1 MSTDKTKSTPEVTHL
16 LTSKQYDLLKFVTG
30 IVLPAFGT
38 LYFALAEIWHLPAAQ
53 QVLGT
58 IIAIQAFLGALLGIS
73 SKSYEDSGAKYVGAI
88 NVQETPEKLLYS
100 LTLKDDP
107 LGLKDRKEAT
117 FQINNKPPIEDPVA

>member
-1 MSTDKTKSTPEVTHL
+1 LAGPESEPHL
-16 LTSKQYDLLKFVTG
+16 LSNNLYDVIKFVVG
-30 IVLPAFGT
+30 IVIPAVGT
-38 LYFALAEIWHLPAAQ
+38 LYFALAQIWGLPAAQ

-58 IIAIQAFLGALLGIS
+58 LIATQAFLGALLGIS

-107 LGLKDRKEAT
+107 QGLKDKKEAT